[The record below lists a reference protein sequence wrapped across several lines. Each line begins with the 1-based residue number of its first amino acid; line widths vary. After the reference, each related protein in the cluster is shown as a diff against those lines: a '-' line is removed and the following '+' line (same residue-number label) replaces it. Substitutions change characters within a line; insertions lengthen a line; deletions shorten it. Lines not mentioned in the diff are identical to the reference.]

1 MTFLK
6 PERSKVKAR
15 TNAQRNKSVTSGPVE
30 EEAQKRMLSLT
41 TRKLGQQG
49 DFLSRA
55 ARRSEPP
62 RPSTKISRWQSSE
75 ASAQNIRSL
84 PWQYLRA
91 IDECNYDPC
100 TQQRIDVVVDLENG
114 KPAPI
119 YENTQEEHSIQGVS
133 VADENYNVTWS
144 DGRCSSYSKMWIDK
158 VVDQW
163 KPEASTEGR
172 ILWNGFT
179 EEMVRQSPNMSIQIS
194 DAITESGMSRS
205 LQALYRYGIVLVTN
219 TPIDDGGAGV
229 AALGA
234 SLSGGT
240 QKTVAST
247 SLLKN
252 YQLGGSDIMLPHGT
266 EGPLRTLYGTVW
278 STSFDGQA
286 EGASVADSA
295 YGQTSLPLHTDLTY
309 HRDPPGLQ
317 IFTMVQP
324 AEEGGESVFG
334 DGFTIAERLR
344 SIDPKAFHTLS
355 RTIRRFRCVD
365 KDTGWHLEASG
376 CVIEVRN
383 GRVVGTRHNDLDRL
397 PDLPPFD
404 LSWNNIQA
412 TNEFYEELRH
422 AHQQWD
428 KLLSLDEFRLVMK
441 LGPGDTVVVANQV
454 RENKSIPTAST
465 LLGLFAAHA
474 C

>member
-1 MTFLK
+1 
-6 PERSKVKAR
+6 
-15 TNAQRNKSVTSGPVE
+15 
-30 EEAQKRMLSLT
+30 MLSLT
-41 TRKLGQQG
+41 MQKLGQQG
-49 DFLSRA
+49 AIVTRA
-55 ARRSEPP
+55 GWKSELLVL
-62 RPSTKISRWQSSE
+62 STKSSRWQSSE
-75 ASAQNIRSL
+75 SSAQKIRSL

-91 IDECNYDPC
+91 IDECNYDPS
-100 TQQRIDVVVDLENG
+100 TLQRIDVVVDLENG
-114 KPAPI
+114 KPAPVD
-119 YENTQEEHSIQGVS
+119 ENTQEKHYIQGVS
-133 VADENYNVTWS
+133 VDGENYTVSWS
-144 DGRCSSYSKMWIDK
+144 DGRCSSYTKPWINK
-158 VVDQW
+158 VADNW

-172 ILWNGFT
+172 VLWNGFT
-179 EEMVRQSPNMSIQIS
+179 EEMVRQSPNMSIQFL
-194 DAITESGMSRS
+194 DAITERGMSRS

-252 YQLGGSDIMLPHGT
+252 YQIGGSEIMLPHGT

-295 YGQTSLPLHTDLTY
+295 YGQTSLPLHTDMTY

-324 AEEGGESVFG
+324 AEEGGESVLG
-334 DGFTIAERLR
+334 DGFTMAERLR
-344 SIDPKAFHTLS
+344 SIDPKAFQTLS
-355 RTIRRFRCVD
+355 RTSRRFRCVD
-365 KDTGWHLEASG
+365 KETGWHLEASG

-383 GRVVGTRHNDLDRL
+383 GRVVGIRHNDLDRL

-404 LSWNNIQA
+404 LKDNVQA
-412 TNEFYEELRH
+412 TNEFYEELRR
-422 AHQQWD
+422 AHEQWN

-454 RENKSIPTAST
+454 RENKSIPPAST
-465 LLGLFAAHA
+465 LLGVCTRLLIPLTNINHRSDAFMDGTAFVVLWLGQ
-474 C
+474 